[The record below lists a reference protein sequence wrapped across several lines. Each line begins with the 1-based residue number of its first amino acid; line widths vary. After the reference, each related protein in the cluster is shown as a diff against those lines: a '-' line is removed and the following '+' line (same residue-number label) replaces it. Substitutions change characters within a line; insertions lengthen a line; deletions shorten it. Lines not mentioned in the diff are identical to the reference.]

1 MKINKWLRKIFLFPF
16 SILMAVP
23 DGDGGSSSSTFD
35 TSILSAIAGPPDLPP
50 LNERIMAFIGE
61 DDATM
66 QILPSNNNPDTST
79 GKDAET
85 SGQGTGLDGKQGDDG
100 IDNGLDTASDEDDQ
114 GAGLG
119 DEDDEIADDS
129 TQLETDESE
138 EGTKAKGKLTLGDRL
153 AKMKQE
159 LQKEFDDKLEAELQK
174 IKAQETS
181 VKEPEFA
188 TPEVIRAVKMNII
201 KTRARIRELEGE
213 LELDG
218 DDADPDKADEILRLE
233 AYVSNAAGALQ
244 ADSQAKAEWEKSKA
258 AREQQA
264 ESSANVRAELDKA
277 ADLYRAEMKIDAT
290 TWDKMGAWFEQQI
303 NSKPLLVE
311 EFNDVFNK
319 HGKVAAIRFAHKYT
333 VKNMGQKTK
342 QAHEAKETNKTK
354 TASVT
359 AASAPGKAPVID
371 LAKAHKEFA
380 ESDDPVEAFA
390 RLQKLKRQAAGG

>member
-1 MKINKWLRKIFLFPF
+1 
-16 SILMAVP
+16 
-23 DGDGGSSSSTFD
+23 
-35 TSILSAIAGPPDLPP
+35 
-50 LNERIMAFIGE
+50 MAFIGE

-66 QILPSNNNPDTST
+66 QILPSNNPDTST
-79 GKDAET
+79 GKGAET

-119 DEDDEIADDS
+119 DGDDEIADDS

-138 EGTKAKGKLTLGDRL
+138 EGTKAKGKLTLEQRL
-153 AKMKQE
+153 EKIKQD
-159 LQKEFDDKLEAELQK
+159 LQKEFDDKLEAELKK

-188 TPEVIRAVKMNII
+188 TPEVIRTVKMNII
-201 KTRARIRELEGE
+201 KARAKIRELEGE

-258 AREQQA
+258 EREQQS
-264 ESSANVRAELDKA
+264 ESSLNVRAELDKA
-277 ADLYRAEMKIDAT
+277 ADLYRAEMKIDAA

-319 HGKVAAIRFAHKYT
+319 HGKVAAIRFAHEYT

-342 QAHEAKETNKTK
+342 LAHEAKETNKTK

-359 AASAPGKAPVID
+359 AATAPGKAPVID